1 LTVDCIFA
9 PGLRII
15 IDPKVV
21 LIDGKY
27 LAELMID
34 VNVGVNTIAT
44 YQIKR
49 VDSNYFEEN

>member
-1 LTVDCIFA
+1 MDRIFA